1 MLDFPHQP
9 LAFAVNSLEEIL
21 PPASPRLGSLPRKM
35 AFSWAFVICS
45 CVKLSACSIKEPV
58 FPLTISLDKCEVYL
72 MCTQDE
78 ANMFLLLF
86 YTFFLVGICRLR
98 LFKYLEVPQHLPLG
112 NGNKCG
118 DKEWVPNEPGKMDCF
133 NRCDWGPSAPCL
145 TSSSHPIHH
154 TQHQVLAERCSPPP
168 IAGSDLSPLSMEGG
182 SLQRRKSATDPLLQ
196 LSVFY

>member
-1 MLDFPHQP
+1 
-9 LAFAVNSLEEIL
+9 
-21 PPASPRLGSLPRKM
+21 M

-86 YTFFLVGICRLR
+86 YTFFLVGICRLW
-98 LFKYLEVPQHLPLG
+98 LFKYLEVPQHLPSG

-168 IAGSDLSPLSMEGG
+168 IAGSISHPSQWREAVCKGENQQQILCFS
-182 SLQRRKSATDPLLQ
+182 
-196 LSVFY
+196 SVFFISMPWELAFSCHRYLAAH